1 MLINYMRVFVYSLD
15 EWAAAAASA
24 AAAVVAVTFS
34 ASEWMQVC
42 WHLIIRLSVTESLSV
57 HLEVDH

>member
-24 AAAVVAVTFS
+24 DAVVAVTFS